1 MKLEIQA
8 DTSLDKIKILLD
20 KINLVLRSNH
30 NIYQD
35 SINVHMNEIIHNYIE
50 ILVTVYSTETE
61 YSKYLDVKEDINYSI
76 MEIIKNENIKLAQ
89 DLRMY
94 KEGK

>member
-1 MKLEIQA
+1 MRIFLIGGKSGSGKGEVAKIIKEYYIYKLETCAI
-8 DTSLDKIKILLD
+8 
-20 KINLVLRSNH
+20 
-30 NIYQD
+30 
-35 SINVHMNEIIHNYIE
+35 
-50 ILVTVYSTETE
+50 TE

-94 KEGK
+94 KEEK